1 MQQVSICD
9 QQGVKIFTIWPFTE
23 KVSQPLK
30 TIPHRNENQSTMKI
44 LKNIDEFHKHN
55 IEKKA
60 SDIKKKNSITGSLKN
75 INRDYGSY
83 KRVLS

>member
-1 MQQVSICD
+1 
-9 QQGVKIFTIWPFTE
+9 
-23 KVSQPLK
+23 
-30 TIPHRNENQSTMKI
+30 MKI

-83 KRVLS
+83 KLVLS